1 MSEYSS
7 CGTAPQGEYM
17 KTMAEAIVKRDTPLR
32 RLAEAL
38 RECRL
43 VVVKVSS
50 R

>member
-38 RECRL
+38 REGKL
-43 VVVKVSS
+43 IVKEVTP